1 MTVLDPRGEAVPE
14 VLLPRGIARLYRNPR
29 VARFISKHFARVYYA
44 NPERTMFAADWLGTQ
59 AVKYPTD
66 MWVYQELIAKLRPQ
80 LVVET
85 GTYRGGSALY
95 LASILDMIGEGRLV
109 SIDISDNRPPAHPRV
124 DYLLGSSVSEEILAQ
139 VHQLAEGADQV
150 LVILDSD
157 HARDH
162 VLAELRVYSQLV
174 LVGGYVIVEDT
185 NVNGHPVLPQHGDG
199 PFEAVH
205 AFLAE
210 NRDFV
215 VDSSCEKFFIT
226 ANPDGFLRRVR

>member
-1 MTVLDPRGEAVPE
+1 MTVLDPRGEAIPD
-14 VLLPRGIARLYRNPR
+14 VLLPRGVARLYRNPR
-29 VARFISKHFARVYYA
+29 VARFITKQFARVYYA

-66 MWVYQELIAKLRPQ
+66 MWVYQELIARLRPQ

-85 GTYRGGSALY
+85 GTYRGGSARY
-95 LASILDMIGEGRLV
+95 LASILDMLGEGRLV
-109 SIDISDNRPPAHPRV
+109 SIDISDNQPPAHLRV
-124 DYLLGSSVSEEILAQ
+124 TYLLGSSVSEEILVQ
-139 VHQLAEGADQV
+139 VRELAADAEQV

-162 VLAELRVYSQLV
+162 VLAELRAYSELV
-174 LVGGYVIVEDT
+174 PVGGYLIVEDT
-185 NVNGHPVLPQHGDG
+185 NVNGHPVLPQHGAG
-199 PFEAVH
+199 PYEAVH
-205 AFLAE
+205 AFLHE